1 MKCSN
6 QKIKGWGAPSVE
18 NATLDIGLMSSSP
31 TLNMAFTRRIER
43 RERERESKKEKEK
56 KERQRKRKEGRKER
70 KGKKKGQSDWIKKER
85 KKKERKSK
93 TYLYAAYKRLP
104 SDLNSHTLKM
114 KGWKNIYH
122 AKGKKKKEAAV
133 AILT

>member
-1 MKCSN
+1 MTGE
-6 QKIKGWGAPSVE
+6 KG
-18 NATLDIGLMSSSP
+18 DKKR
-31 TLNMAFTRRIER
+31 FR
-43 RERERESKKEKEK
+43 KKEK
-56 KERQRKRKEGRKER
+56 
-70 KGKKKGQSDWIKKER
+70 